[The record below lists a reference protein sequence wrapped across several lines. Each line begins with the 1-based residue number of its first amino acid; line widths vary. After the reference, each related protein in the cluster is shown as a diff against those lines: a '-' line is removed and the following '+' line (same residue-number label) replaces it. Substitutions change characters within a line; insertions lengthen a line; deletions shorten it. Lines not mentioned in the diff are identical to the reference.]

1 MPPITVNTVDIAR
14 ELPGERS
21 VPRTGWRTQGGP
33 LLAAGAVVAAA
44 TVLHFRDPHSQG
56 AYGICPFYA
65 LTGWWCPG
73 CGGLRAVH
81 NLTEGRVLDALHSNV
96 FVLPLLL
103 VLALWW
109 GRWALGRWHGRADT
123 AFPFTLRGQAQW
135 WLIGLLAVFTV
146 ARNTPWGTWLAP
158 V

>member
-1 MPPITVNTVDIAR
+1 M
-14 ELPGERS
+14 
-21 VPRTGWRTQGGP
+21 
-33 LLAAGAVVAAA
+33 VAAA
-44 TVLHFRDPHSQG
+44 AVLHFHDPHSQG

-103 VLALWW
+103 TLMLWW
-109 GRWALGRWHGRADT
+109 GRWALSRWRGRADT
-123 AFPFTLRGQAQW
+123 ACPFTLRGQAQW
-135 WLIGLLAVFTV
+135 WLIGLLVLFTMV
-146 ARNTPWGTWLAP
+146 RNTPWGTWLAP